1 MADMAT
7 VQVGRMDRTT
17 HFDGLFTAFH
27 EAGIAFARLRE
38 KGLDRSDQD
47 LARDDDYRQL
57 HKSGMRIA
65 RIGGTA
71 AIEGAIESICTIER
85 GSADR
90 SRMALMRLWD
100 GMGAW
105 HH

>member
-1 MADMAT
+1 M
-7 VQVGRMDRTT
+7 VRRMEPAT

-27 EAGIAFARLRE
+27 EAGTAFARLRE

-57 HKSGMRIA
+57 HSSGMRIA

-71 AIEGAIESICTIER
+71 AIEGAIESICTLDS
-85 GSADR
+85 GSPER
-90 SRMALMRLWD
+90 SRVALMRLWD
-100 GMGAW
+100 GMGVW
-105 HH
+105 RH